1 MTTDTIMTQRPERST
16 SRQQTKL
23 PAFTSLIV
31 RDAGPGD
38 AASIAALHSKSW
50 KNAYRGL
57 LSDAYLDGALAEE
70 HSRQWQSLLG
80 QSLLAPSEATALPH
94 FASRPEGFVRLIER
108 EDILLGFI
116 SVWINYKAGYDAYV
130 DNLHVRPDLRG
141 GGIGGHLLRNA
152 AAKVIEQGF
161 RSLSL
166 DVLEG
171 NLAAIGFYEKMGGI
185 SRERSRDEMGGVMVD
200 YRLMAWDDAAEL
212 IQSE

>member
-1 MTTDTIMTQRPERST
+1 MTQRPERST

-57 LSDAYLDGALAEE
+57 LPDAYLDGALAEE
-70 HSRQWQSLLG
+70 HSRQWQSLLGQSLLG

-141 GGIGGHLLRNA
+141 AGIGGHLLRNA